1 MLDTVFQAIQ
11 PQLHRN
17 KCAEAI
23 ESETGGVG
31 DDDAGTGYADWA
43 RIAATQKHAHF
54 VMLFLSIYLFIYN
67 KKMRLGLFLVF
78 YL

>member
-23 ESETGGVG
+23 EIETGGVG
-31 DDDAGTGYADWA
+31 DDDAGTGYAD
-43 RIAATQKHAHF
+43 
-54 VMLFLSIYLFIYN
+54 
-67 KKMRLGLFLVF
+67 
-78 YL
+78 